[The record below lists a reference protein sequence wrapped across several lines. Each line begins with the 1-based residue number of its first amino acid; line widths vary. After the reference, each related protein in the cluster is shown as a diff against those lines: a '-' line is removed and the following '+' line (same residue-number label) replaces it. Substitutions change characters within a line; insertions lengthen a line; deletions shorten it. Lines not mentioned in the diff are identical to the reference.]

1 MKREVFLSKDILL
14 FKKWRSKG
22 YAVFNTLGKE
32 IKILALATVY
42 FSVLGFEQTL
52 AQVKTD
58 SINRIIN
65 LHEVQ
70 VTARRAPSLYSEVG
84 RVITVIPRQEIL
96 KLPVQSISE
105 LLRYAAN
112 VDVRMRGPKGVQA
125 DVSIRG
131 GSFNQVMILLNGI
144 NVTDP
149 QTGHF
154 NLNLPVDL
162 ESIERIEILEG
173 PGARVYGPSAFSGA
187 INIITS
193 DMREKK
199 ISAKAMAG
207 QHCLYD
213 VSLNSTLVSSK
224 VKNYSS
230 AGFGS
235 SNGYIEN
242 TDFKTFHVFSNG
254 RWHFPAGT
262 MDIQVGYLNKSFGA
276 NAFYTPRFPDQFE
289 HTETTL
295 TSVKSVLG
303 KRIKI
308 TPAFYWRRNTDR
320 FELFRYESPG
330 WYAGHNFHLTD
341 VFGGSLNVVVPW
353 SLGKTSLGG
362 EVRRE
367 SIWSNN
373 IGNDADNT
381 KPVAGEP
388 GEEYDKFYSRTNNS
402 VFIEHVFS
410 VRRFFVSVGLLL
422 NNNSSLDKKLQL
434 FPGMDMSYWF
444 DKKIKVYASINKS
457 LRMPTFTEMFYSG
470 PVNEGNQYLK
480 PEEAV
485 TYEAGCTSFFDF
497 MQNDLSV
504 FYRHSWNLIDWG
516 RMEDDEKYVSLNIS
530 EMNSFGLEF
539 STTVDMH
546 KIFER
551 QSFFQKVNLV
561 YNYVKQDKEVIPG
574 YESVYVLDY
583 LRHKLYLGVGNRII
597 SKLTSDFSLLFEDR
611 NGTYVKY
618 EENDTDGVLTEYE
631 PFVTVDIRFKWSSG
645 WYVAYLDID
654 NMFNKKYYDIGNVQQ
669 PGIWVTAGIKV
680 YIRYK

>member
-1 MKREVFLSKDILL
+1 MKRKVFLSKDILL

-22 YAVFNTLGKE
+22 YAVFNTLGRE
-32 IKILALATVY
+32 IKILILATVY
-42 FSVLGFEQTL
+42 LSVLGYVQIL

-58 SINRIIN
+58 SINKMVN
-65 LHEVQ
+65 LHEVE

-84 RVITVIPRQEIL
+84 RVITVITRKEIL
-96 KLPVQSISE
+96 ESPVQSVSE

-125 DVSIRG
+125 DVTIRG

-149 QTGHF
+149 QTGHH
-154 NLNLPVDL
+154 NLNLPVDI

-193 DMREKK
+193 DMKEKK
-199 ISAKAMAG
+199 VSARAMAG

-213 VSLNSTLVSSK
+213 LGVNSTLTSLK
-224 VKNYSS
+224 FKNYSS
-230 AGFGS
+230 AGFS
-235 SNGYIEN
+235 SSDGYIEN
-242 TDFKTFHVFSNG
+242 TDFKMLNVFSNG
-254 RWHFPAGT
+254 RWDLSAGT
-262 MDIQVGYLNKSFGA
+262 VDIQAGYLNKFFGA
-276 NAFYTPRFPDQFE
+276 NDFYTPKYPDQFE
-289 HTETTL
+289 HIETIL
-295 TSVKSVLG
+295 ASVKAALG

-308 TPAFYWRRNTDR
+308 TPAFYWKRNTDR

-330 WYAGHNFHLTD
+330 WYKGPNFHLTD
-341 VFGGSLNVVVPW
+341 VYGGSLNVSVPW
-353 SLGKTSLGG
+353 SLGKTSVGS
-362 EVRRE
+362 EIRRE

-373 IGNDADNT
+373 LGNEADDT

-388 GEEYDKFYSRTNNS
+388 GEMYDKFFSRTNNS

-410 VRRFFVSVGLLL
+410 VKRFFVSVGILL
-422 NNNSSLDKKLQL
+422 NNNSFLDKKIQL

-444 DKKIKVYASINKS
+444 DKKIKVFASVNKS
-457 LRMPTFTEMFYSG
+457 LRMPTFTEMFYTS
-470 PVNEGNQYLK
+470 PVNQGNQYLK

-485 TYEAGCTSFFDF
+485 TWEAGCSSFFDF
-497 MQNDLSV
+497 MHNDLSV

-516 RMEDDEKYVSLNIS
+516 RMEGDEKYVSLNIS
-530 EMNSFGLEF
+530 DMNSFGLEF
-539 STTVDMH
+539 STTVEMQ
-546 KIFER
+546 KILKR
-551 QSFFQKVNLV
+551 QSFLQKVNFA
-561 YNYVKQDKEVIPG
+561 YNYVDQSKKSIPG

-583 LRHKLYLGVGNRII
+583 LKHKIYFGLQNKIM
-597 SKLTSDFSLLFEDR
+597 SKLTSEISMLFEDR
-611 NGTYVKY
+611 NGSYVKY
-618 EENDTDGVLTEYE
+618 YENDPNGVLTEYE
-631 PFVTVDIRFKWSSG
+631 PFVTVDMRLKWSVHR
-645 WYVAYLDID
+645 YVAYLDID

-669 PGIWVTAGIKV
+669 PGIWVTAGIKY